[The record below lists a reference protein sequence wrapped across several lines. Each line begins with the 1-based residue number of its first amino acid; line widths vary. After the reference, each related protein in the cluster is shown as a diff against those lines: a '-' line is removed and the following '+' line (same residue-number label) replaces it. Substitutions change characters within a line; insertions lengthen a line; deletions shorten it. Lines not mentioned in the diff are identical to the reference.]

1 MACVCQQEQFEED
14 GRPLSPMRQ
23 IQWERG
29 IMKLFQM
36 MSQDMDTLQMVILKT
51 PSSEKAWEAVFKARD
66 HESIITDMRAQMWT
80 IGLSESSWPVEDS

>member
-1 MACVCQQEQFEED
+1 MCQQEQLEED

-36 MSQDMDTLQMVILKT
+36 MSQDLDTLQMVILKT
-51 PSSEKAWEAVFKARD
+51 LSSEKAWEAVFKARD
-66 HESIITDMRAQMWT
+66 HESIITDMRAQMWN
-80 IGLSESSWPVEDS
+80 IGLSESSLPVEDS